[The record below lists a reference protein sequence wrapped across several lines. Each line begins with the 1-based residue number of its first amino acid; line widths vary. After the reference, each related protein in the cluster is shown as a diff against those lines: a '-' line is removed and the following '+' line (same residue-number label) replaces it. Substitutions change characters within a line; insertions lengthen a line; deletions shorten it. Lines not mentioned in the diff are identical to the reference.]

1 MEEVIVMDSS
11 GRIVVPKK
19 IRRKFPTNRFIMKSD
34 GEKIELKPMKS
45 LDALFGAIPEL
56 DLRKI
61 RKEHEKEVAEE
72 HF

>member
-1 MEEVIVMDSS
+1 MEEIITMDSS

-19 IRRKFPTNRFIMKSD
+19 IRQKFPTNRFLVNSD

-45 LDALFGAIPEL
+45 LDALFGAVPEL
-56 DLRKI
+56 DLKKI
-61 RKEHEKEVAEE
+61 RKEHEREVSKE